1 MNLTYKEFLKL
12 LSENTREYIENVMNE
27 LYYYERLSTTS
38 DNNRYFNIIRACY
51 IGMEKDIAY
60 TDFIKKMK
68 FDSSNIDNSSKSRI
82 YYDFKKFLLR
92 LRKKYLE
99 NIIVFSFC
107 RIVLKTL
114 STFNI

>member
-82 YYDFKKFLLR
+82 
-92 LRKKYLE
+92 
-99 NIIVFSFC
+99 FSFC